1 MPVFE
6 IFNNEMQRIK
16 SKAPA
21 SYATHVVDTEK
32 RLNILF
38 DLLNNGDRTITEDIA
53 NRLKGIAMAIQ
64 SRDHTGATNQ
74 HTETLKALAQGSP
87 WMVRPAASSAAQQVL
102 TGLGRSQATDSNEQG
117 YSTLSECSQK
127 LPGYLLL
134 WIRNAIDRS
143 FMDSSIPY
151 ENVKH
156 KQVSFFGPKIN
167 PSA

>member
-87 WMVRPAASSAAQQVL
+87 WMVRPAASSVAQQAN
-102 TGLGRSQATDSNEQG
+102 GPRSE
-117 YSTLSECSQK
+117 
-127 LPGYLLL
+127 
-134 WIRNAIDRS
+134 
-143 FMDSSIPY
+143 SSD
-151 ENVKH
+151 
-156 KQVSFFGPKIN
+156 
-167 PSA
+167 